1 MKRLIIVIVLL
12 LLLCPAARSYA
23 LVLDFE
29 DLPTPSNFFGVL
41 PEDYHGFSWY
51 GDGGPY
57 TIIYGSF
64 YTHPGST
71 YAITPGEYDLFMS
84 RETPFNFTGAYMTI
98 DTWDWTTPTYVEGWL
113 NGVKKYS
120 TAFNAAFGPERLNFD
135 YQNIDEVRFVA
146 PRSIQWGG
154 YAGYLYLDDVTYD
167 NTVVPEP
174 ATMFLF
180 GIGSAAMAFARR
192 KKRA

>member
-1 MKRLIIVIVLL
+1 
-12 LLLCPAARSYA
+12 
-23 LVLDFE
+23 
-29 DLPTPSNFFGVL
+29 
-41 PEDYHGFSWY
+41 
-51 GDGGPY
+51 
-57 TIIYGSF
+57 
-64 YTHPGST
+64 
-71 YAITPGEYDLFMS
+71 
-84 RETPFNFTGAYMTI
+84 MTI

-120 TAFNAAFGPERLNFD
+120 TAFDAAFGPERLNFD
-135 YQNIDEVRFVA
+135 YQNIDEVRFLV
-146 PRSIQWGG
+146 PRDIQWGSN
-154 YAGYLYLDDVTYD
+154 AGYLYLDDVTYD